1 MIMKRIRAS
10 MKFLLPLAFLGILFA
25 AVPLKSQ
32 DQTQPKES
40 PCCFAREGYQG
51 VCTVTPAEDETCES
65 ILEYLNT
72 PGTVSKS
79 YCGGSKLRGGWE
91 KVGCPKATEQK

>member
-1 MIMKRIRAS
+1 MMIKRMRAS
-10 MKFLLPLAFLGILFA
+10 MKFLLPLALIGILFA
-25 AVPLKSQ
+25 AFPLKSQ

-51 VCTVTPAEDETCES
+51 ICTVTPGEEETCAS
-65 ILEYLNT
+65 ILEYMNT
-72 PGTVSKS
+72 PGTAGKT

-91 KVGCPKATEQK
+91 KVECPKTTEQ